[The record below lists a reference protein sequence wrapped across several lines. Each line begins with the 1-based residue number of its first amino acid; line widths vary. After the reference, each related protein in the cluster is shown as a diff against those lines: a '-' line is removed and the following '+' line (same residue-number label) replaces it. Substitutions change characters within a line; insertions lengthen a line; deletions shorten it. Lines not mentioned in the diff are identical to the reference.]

1 MGMYGHLVAVD
12 AAGWEQVVEAGE
24 SVEWLPEGSLRVELD
39 KAWQALW
46 FALDGDRE
54 ESGLRFAVPLSSGR
68 QIDEMGS
75 TAVTPEQ
82 VREAAAELA
91 ALDEASF
98 RARYDAVAMGADFY
112 PKFDQVSDREQ
123 YGDFV
128 ASYYGDL
135 QEFYQKAAAAGLGVV
150 FHVDL

>member
-1 MGMYGHLVAVD
+1 MYGHLVAVD

-24 SVEWLPEGSLRVELD
+24 SVEWLPAGSLQVELD

-46 FALDGDRE
+46 FALDGERE

-68 QIDEMGS
+68 EIDDMGS

-91 ALDEASF
+91 RLDEAGF
-98 RARYDAVAMGADFY
+98 RARYDAVAMRTDFY
-112 PKFDQVSDREQ
+112 PQFDQVSDREQ
-123 YGDFV
+123 FKDFV
-128 ASYYGDL
+128 AGHYGDL
-135 QEFYQKAAAAGLGVV
+135 REFYQKAAAAGLGVV
-150 FHVDL
+150 FQVDL